1 MVHRLSCL
9 RGQPASSQYYHD
21 RLMSNSRPASTTG
34 LSEAPYIRISI
45 RNFIRICECQGLGEA
60 GLDDDGPSSTEVLSN
75 SWTTVIV
82 VFWFSSSSIPSLPS
96 VTSGSSCRG
105 ARALSSLSLAET
117 LFDIDTNKL
126 PLFEQSERGVMPVCH
141 RSWPLWEPRLRI
153 LPHVVIIQ
161 WVKWK
166 DRSTASEKHAQGMP
180 TLCRR
185 HAML

>member
-1 MVHRLSCL
+1 MVHRLSHL

-82 VFWFSSSSIPSLPS
+82 VF
-96 VTSGSSCRG
+96 
-105 ARALSSLSLAET
+105 
-117 LFDIDTNKL
+117 
-126 PLFEQSERGVMPVCH
+126 
-141 RSWPLWEPRLRI
+141 
-153 LPHVVIIQ
+153 
-161 WVKWK
+161 
-166 DRSTASEKHAQGMP
+166 
-180 TLCRR
+180 
-185 HAML
+185 

>member
-82 VFWFSSSSIPSLPS
+82 VF
-96 VTSGSSCRG
+96 
-105 ARALSSLSLAET
+105 
-117 LFDIDTNKL
+117 
-126 PLFEQSERGVMPVCH
+126 
-141 RSWPLWEPRLRI
+141 
-153 LPHVVIIQ
+153 
-161 WVKWK
+161 
-166 DRSTASEKHAQGMP
+166 
-180 TLCRR
+180 
-185 HAML
+185 